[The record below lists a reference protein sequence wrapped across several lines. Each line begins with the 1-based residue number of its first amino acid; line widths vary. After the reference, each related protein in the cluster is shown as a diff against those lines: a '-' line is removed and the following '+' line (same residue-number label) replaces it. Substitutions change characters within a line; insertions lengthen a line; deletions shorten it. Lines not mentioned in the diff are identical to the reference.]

1 MASRTSTDPLEILL
15 EMGVDLDNLSEE
27 EDYLSALI
35 EATNILTIKS
45 ASDPRIRI
53 LQQEIRKVRQ
63 KRKAADTKFKAR
75 KTTVSASK
83 LTNRSSAPTQ
93 RKQMS
98 GATFFALPPAT
109 DQKKEEKKKG
119 SPNNLL
125 KEISETVT
133 RIADILKDQYKL
145 KRDTATFDR
154 KKAERE
160 RRDLQKKNLA
170 KRFEG
175 LKRVAEKLIAPVK
188 GIFDR
193 IMGFLFNIIL
203 GKFLIKLVEWFSNP
217 DNQSKV
223 KSIIRFLTDNWPKLL
238 SAYIIFGTGLGKFSR
253 FLVKILARG
262 AVRLAAATTGLLAR
276 LFGARALGKFSRFF
290 GRRGKVIAG
299 GIEAV
304 TTIIAFK
311 ALENAFTKGIA
322 PEESASID
330 NDIPV
335 SGYQGGG
342 LVQPILKFQGGG
354 PVKFNLLD
362 PRTWFSGKAQQTIG
376 DKTGRYSDDT
386 LSGRLLNRRNATNEA
401 IMKMRGYEE
410 GGEVDGPT
418 GIDKVP
424 AMLTD
429 GEFVMSRG
437 AVQKYGLAQLEA
449 MNAAGG
455 GTNQPKIMNG
465 TVFAF
470 GGGSFGGGPM
480 FPENPGDV
488 IPNLGIRDG
497 IEQLMRERDKVVEKL
512 IKAGYLSKEGRFEGA
527 AKMQALNFISDLTPE
542 KGFASTMNKT
552 NNERILNQFG
562 ISRDTKGYRPD
573 GKTSLKDVFYSGQG
587 GLDRSYQYGMP
598 QVNMMSDETKA
609 LYLKMI
615 RRHIAAGTLRD
626 GMTLNPYGLVSKND
640 PRYREQGTVT
650 LKIHPETGKASLI
663 DLYKFDVGE
672 VNLGQGTAQQA
683 QYEEQ
688 VKAFQDPNKKIHV
701 GPLSIPVGK
710 LIKFLDLKPTKD
722 ATEGGFNS
730 QLLIALANKLVNFDP
745 QEERERDLRERE
757 LAIKEGRA
765 PRVEELSKVRKTFV
779 QADELNSLGDLS
791 YVLKSGLT
799 PQQRKAME
807 KEEEARAL
815 AEKRRKNEEALI
827 AKRPWYDKLGLFGGA
842 SAVMQAEQKKEREN
856 MLKGMSETQKRLFRG
871 GGGFAA
877 LKEGKTLEQIMSG
890 GKLALKPQLEKE
902 NQSMMNMMMGGK
914 DAYYSST
921 TGMYYKNYAEAL
933 KDPKVAA
940 AAEVEKFKKQYSFT
954 PSTNQ
959 QPNLTIP
966 GMPTNASGSNI
977 TVIKAPSQSTGPNL
991 GGGGSEVPS
1000 RPPGS
1005 GDPAKF
1011 RILGLAGLAAG

>member
-133 RIADILKDQYKL
+133 RIADILKDQYDL

-175 LKRVAEKLIAPVK
+175 LKRVAEKIIEPVK

-276 LFGARALGKFSRFF
+276 LFGARSLGKFSRFF

-410 GGEVDGPT
+410 GGEVDGPG

-480 FPENPGDV
+480 FPENPGDL
-488 IPNLGIRDG
+488 IPNLGIRDA

-688 VKAFQDPNKKIHV
+688 VKAFQDPNRKMF
-701 GPLSIPVGK
+701 GLPVGK
-710 LIKFLDLKPTKD
+710 LIKFLNLKPTKD
-722 ATEGGFNS
+722 ATEGGMAS
-730 QLLIALANKLVNFDP
+730 QLLIALANRLVNFDP
-745 QEERERDLRERE
+745 QKERERDLRERE

-815 AEKRRKNEEALI
+815 AEKKRKNEEALI

-842 SAVMQAEQKKEREN
+842 SAVMQAEQKKERDDL
-856 MLKGMSETQKRLFRG
+856 LKGMSETQKRLFRG

-877 LKEGKTLEQIMSG
+877 LEDGKTLEQIISG

-940 AAEVEKFKKQYSFT
+940 AAQVEKFKKQYSFT

>member
-133 RIADILKDQYKL
+133 RIADILKDQYDL
-145 KRDTATFDR
+145 KKDTATFDR

-410 GGEVDGPT
+410 GGEVDGPG

-480 FPENPGDV
+480 FPENPGDL
-488 IPNLGIRDG
+488 IPNLGIRDA

-688 VKAFQDPNKKIHV
+688 VKAFQDPNRKMF
-701 GPLSIPVGK
+701 GLPVGK
-710 LIKFLDLKPTKD
+710 LIKFLNLKPTKD
-722 ATEGGFNS
+722 ATEGGMAS
-730 QLLIALANKLVNFDP
+730 QLLIALANRLVNFDP
-745 QEERERDLRERE
+745 QKERERDLRERE

-815 AEKRRKNEEALI
+815 AEKKRKNEEALI

-842 SAVMQAEQKKEREN
+842 SAVMQAEQKKERDDL
-856 MLKGMSETQKRLFRG
+856 LKGMSETQKRLFRG

-877 LKEGKTLEQIMSG
+877 LEDGKTLEQIISG

-940 AAEVEKFKKQYSFT
+940 AAQVEKFKKQYSFT

>member
-133 RIADILKDQYKL
+133 RIADILKDQYDL

-175 LKRVAEKLIAPVK
+175 LKRVAEKLIEPVK

-410 GGEVDGPT
+410 GGEVDGPG

-480 FPENPGDV
+480 FPENPGDL
-488 IPNLGIRDG
+488 IPNLGIRDA

-688 VKAFQDPNKKIHV
+688 VKAFQDPNRKMF
-701 GPLSIPVGK
+701 GLPVGK
-710 LIKFLDLKPTKD
+710 LIKFLNLKPTKD
-722 ATEGGFNS
+722 ATEGGMAS
-730 QLLIALANKLVNFDP
+730 QLLIALANRLVNFDP
-745 QEERERDLRERE
+745 QKERERDLRERE

-815 AEKRRKNEEALI
+815 AEKKRKNEEALI

-842 SAVMQAEQKKEREN
+842 SAVMQAEQKKERDDL
-856 MLKGMSETQKRLFRG
+856 LKGMSETQKRLFRG

-877 LKEGKTLEQIMSG
+877 LEDGKTLEQIISG

-940 AAEVEKFKKQYSFT
+940 AAQVEKFKKQYSFT

-1005 GDPAKF
+1005 GDPAKG
-1011 RILGLAGLAAG
+1011 RILGLPIFF